1 MLNGKRILAVVP
13 ARGGS
18 KGIPLK
24 NIYPLAGR
32 PLIAYTADVVKQLEW
47 IDLAVVSTDSENI
60 AHVARE
66 AGLSVPFMRPEPIS
80 GDRIGDWDVLTHA
93 LEECEKLNGCVYDIV
108 IMLQPTSPFRK
119 ASHVAAA
126 VNRLIEGRF
135 DSVWT
140 LSRTDSK
147 AHPLKQLVIND
158 ELFDYYDPAGANI
171 IARQQLC
178 PLYHRNGVAYAITRS
193 CLLDQ
198 KSIKGTR
205 ASAVVIEDP
214 LVNIDTLEDI
224 EWADYLLAK
233 GRISL

>member
-1 MLNGKRILAVVP
+1 MLKNKRILAVIP

-24 NIYPLAGR
+24 NIYPLADK
-32 PLIAYTADVVKQLEW
+32 PLIVYTADVVKELDW
-47 IDLAVVSTDSENI
+47 IDFAAVSTDSEEI
-60 AHVARE
+60 ARVARA
-66 AGLSVPFMRPEPIS
+66 AGLNVPFMRPEPIS

-93 LEECEKLNGCVYDIV
+93 LKECEQLNGCIYDIV

-119 ASHVAAA
+119 ASHVAAT
-126 VNRLIEGRF
+126 VNRLIDGQF

-140 LSRTDSK
+140 LSKTDTK
-147 AHPLKQLVIND
+147 AHPLKQLVIKGD
-158 ELFDYYDPAGANI
+158 LMDYYDPAGATI

-198 KSIKGTR
+198 KSIKGGK

-214 LVNIDTLEDI
+214 LVNIDTVEDI
-224 EWADYLLAK
+224 EWAEFLLAK
-233 GRISL
+233 GRI

>member
-1 MLNGKRILAVVP
+1 MLNGRRILAVIP

-24 NIYPLAGR
+24 NIYPLAGK
-32 PLIAYTADVVKQLEW
+32 PLIVYTADVVKELNW
-47 IDLAVVSTDSENI
+47 IDYAAVSTDSGEI
-60 AHVARE
+60 ARVARA
-66 AGLSVPFMRPEPIS
+66 AGLNVPFMRPESIS

-93 LEECEKLNGCVYDIV
+93 LNECEQLNSCIYDIV

-119 ASHVAAA
+119 ASHVAEA
-126 VNRLIEGRF
+126 VNRLIAGNY

-140 LSRTDSK
+140 LSKTDTK
-147 AHPLKQLVIND
+147 AHPLKQLVIKG
-158 ELFDYYDPAGANI
+158 ELFDYYDPAGATI
-171 IARQQLC
+171 VARQQLC
-178 PLYHRNGVAYAITRS
+178 PLYHRNGVAYVITRS

-224 EWADYLLAK
+224 EWAEFLLAK
-233 GRISL
+233 GRI